1 MSTRIDQT
9 IDTSTVQPDNLIAGL
24 APSPEVYTVTIAK
37 GAEEVTYK
45 RGTALAKG
53 EDGKMYILGTA
64 GTAGTFTATGDGS
77 TVKFSLINDG
87 VIPAAVTEVKVDGTA
102 LTSGFSYIAANGD
115 LIFDEAPANTKSIA
129 VKTVIGTFTAN
140 AVLAD
145 DVTVGTST
153 DGRAVAYRTGHF
165 NENALIVKDSY
176 TITADDKEAFRIAG
190 ILLSDAI
197 K

>member
-77 TVKFSLINDG
+77 TVKFSLIDDG

-140 AVLAD
+140 AVLA
-145 DVTVGTST
+145 
-153 DGRAVAYRTGHF
+153 YRTGHF
-165 NENALIVKDSY
+165 NENALIVKNSY